1 MNMFEQSHIIQCAP
15 HEIIQFNNNLNLS
28 LDKCLSKVLKVSAEQ
43 KNKSNKEVGTDAVS
57 IIKCIKCSKI
67 SSF

>member
-28 LDKCLSKVLKVSAEQ
+28 LDKCLSKVHKVSAEQ
-43 KNKSNKEVGTDAVS
+43 NNKR
-57 IIKCIKCSKI
+57 IKKLVQMQYPLLNVLPLNTNIK
-67 SSF
+67 